1 MKLIINTSK
10 DEEIAKMLE
19 MEFMKNDE
27 EMGRRSQMEIN
38 REFENN

>member
-10 DEEIAKMLE
+10 DEEIAKMLQ

-27 EMGRRSQMEIN
+27 EIGTN
-38 REFENN
+38 GN

>member
-19 MEFMKNDE
+19 MESMKNDE
-27 EMGRRSQMEIN
+27 EIGTN
-38 REFENN
+38 GN

>member
-27 EMGRRSQMEIN
+27 EIGTN
-38 REFENN
+38 GN